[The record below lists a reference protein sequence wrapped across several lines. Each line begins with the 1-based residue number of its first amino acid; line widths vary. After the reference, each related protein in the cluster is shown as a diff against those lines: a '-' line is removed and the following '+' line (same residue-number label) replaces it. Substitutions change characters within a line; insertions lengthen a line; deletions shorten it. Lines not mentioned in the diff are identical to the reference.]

1 MSYCYPPNVWE
12 NLTESEKKAELFKQH
27 SHEYYIVNF
36 YKDNG
41 IIRRHALN
49 ENHDDNA
56 VNGKPF
62 LRHIELIKVLKYFTG
77 EVKMKFSDY
86 KGEVR
91 TTPVIYYAEDTF
103 CCCGEKSSL
112 YICEHTGTG
121 KKFYLG
127 SKCIQKFDPNFDE
140 NRGAGLKNGLC
151 IECNTP
157 LRCKTNNIKGILRN
171 YSTKKDDNTCFDCDN
186 KEKEKRREQLKR
198 ELEEQLERERR
209 EQIEREVL
217 EQRERQEKQRRLEQE
232 LHERLKQAEKIRK
245 ERDFEKMKLE
255 QRKKWVECYIPF
267 GDPVY
272 KQMMKYFDSVQHQ
285 GKCVYTFPVIDG
297 ILPKWLKEYK
307 IIKFEPNNNRA
318 PTYQLDGVKLI
329 LYNGKYITNKKLG
342 KSLIPP
348 KK

>member
-1 MSYCYPPNVWE
+1 M
-12 NLTESEKKAELFKQH
+12 TEIEKKAELFKQH

-41 IIRRHALN
+41 IIRRHAPN

-56 VNGKPF
+56 VYDKPF

-86 KGEVR
+86 KGEL
-91 TTPVIYYAEDTF
+91 TTKPVLIHAEDTF
-103 CCCGEKSSL
+103 CCCGEKSGL

-121 KKFYLG
+121 KKFFLG

-140 NRGAGLKNGLC
+140 NRGAGLKYGPC

-157 LRCKTNNIKGILRN
+157 LRCKTNNKKGILRT
-171 YSTKKDDNTCFDCDN
+171 YSTKKDDNICFECDN
-186 KEKEKRREQLKR
+186 KKEE
-198 ELEEQLERERR
+198 ERR
-209 EQIEREVL
+209 EQERRE
-217 EQRERQEKQRRLEQE
+217 EERQEQEERREQE
-232 LHERLKQAEKIRK
+232 ERQEQARREQEERREQAEKIKK
-245 ERDFEKMKLE
+245 ERE

-272 KQMMKYFDSVQHQ
+272 KQMINYFDSVENQ
-285 GKCVYTFPVIDG
+285 GKCVYKVPVIDG

-307 IIKFEPNNNRA
+307 LIKFEPNNNTT

-329 LYNGKYITNKKLG
+329 LYKGKYITNKKLG
-342 KSLIPP
+342 KSLIPS
-348 KK
+348 K